1 MTSLVVFKKTD
12 CCTELVENCL
22 LGAGVL
28 GHSLGALRDG
38 VLGEL
43 TKEKEPTDQLVWT
56 WKGRKS

>member
-12 CCTELVENCL
+12 CCAELVGNCL

-38 VLGEL
+38 VLLLWEKDIKL
-43 TKEKEPTDQLVWT
+43 TRTK
-56 WKGRKS
+56 